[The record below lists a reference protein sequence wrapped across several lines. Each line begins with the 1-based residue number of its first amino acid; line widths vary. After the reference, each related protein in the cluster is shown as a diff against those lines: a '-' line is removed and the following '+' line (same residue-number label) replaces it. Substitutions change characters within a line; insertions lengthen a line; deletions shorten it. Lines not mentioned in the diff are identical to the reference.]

1 MAFAGIQSYCHIKP
15 NIYVQSQ
22 KYTFVYSFCLSCLL
36 QNKRDQHML
45 KRRNVPTQDS
55 TDSDDSEKTSTQS
68 LQSIVQNA
76 YSSEPTVQLSAVQAA
91 R

>member
-1 MAFAGIQSYCHIKP
+1 MFTVH
-15 NIYVQSQ
+15 
-22 KYTFVYSFCLSCLL
+22 FVLF
-36 QNKRDQHML
+36 QTKRDQHML

-55 TDSDDSEKTSTQS
+55 TDSDDSEKTTTQS

-91 R
+91 RYSINLHMSIM